1 MKKQLFCAGLC
12 LALTLS
18 MGTQAF
24 AEEVD
29 SQTAP
34 GAEEA
39 AQATVTTAEVVI
51 NGETMTNFRA
61 ELYGGTSYVSLYGA
75 TLALRPDAVIA
86 WEDNQMVERAE
97 DFELSARVGTCYL
110 VVNGRY
116 LYIPDGVKFDAAGDT
131 LVPVRVLAQAL
142 GATVEWDGR
151 VLLTGGGTPL
161 ESGDTYY
168 NAEELDLIARVIMH
182 ESGNQPLE
190 GKIAVGNVIL
200 NRVEH
205 PSFPD
210 TVYDVL
216 FQKNQFPGATNAT
229 PNEESILAA
238 KLCLDGASVVPDAYW
253 FSAVG
258 LECWA
263 SINKDLVTVIGG
275 HAFYG

>member
-61 ELYGGTSYVSLYGA
+61 ELYDGTSYVSLYGA

-86 WEDNQMVERAE
+86 WEDNQMVARAE

-263 SINKDLVTVIGG
+263 SINKDLITVIGG